1 MVLVEHLKIMT
12 PMMNKMVSKEEF
24 DNSDR
29 QTKNDFTAS
38 TTTLL
43 INKYGCSRSDIEWYE
58 FTSAA
63 TFVPYGSSLAYI
75 SAPIDVILVYKR
87 KHLRY
92 IELKGRR
99 YASTKE
105 FFKEEGSMCNKEKIE
120 NFERIVNG
128 KIKFDYFKTDEYGNE
143 ILDWRGKPIYDY
155 SVIYDIPV
163 GKGCWGELY
172 LDKVVR
178 TWWDLEK
185 IGFDNLKPTN
195 DEKMIKGIQID
206 PDSEKKP
213 QKRGYLHI
221 SDAMEY
227 NRITG

>member
-1 MVLVEHLKIMT
+1 
-12 PMMNKMVSKEEF
+12 MVSRKDF
-24 DNSDR
+24 DRSDR
-29 QTKNDFTAS
+29 QTKKDFTAS

-43 INKYGCSRSDIEWYE
+43 VSSGYNRSDIEWYE

-63 TFVPYGSSLAYI
+63 TFVPFGSELAYT
-75 SAPIDVILVYKR
+75 SAPIDAILVYK
-87 KHLRY
+87 KKYIRY
-92 IELKGRR
+92 IELKGRD
-99 YASTKE
+99 YVSTE
-105 FFKEEGSMCNKEKIE
+105 DFFKEEGSMCNKGKIE
-120 NFERIVNG
+120 NFERIVKG
-128 KIKFDYFKTDEYGNE
+128 KIKFDYFKKDENGNDL
-143 ILDWRGKPIYDY
+143 LDWRGKPIYDY

-206 PDSEKKP
+206 PDSKKKP
-213 QKRGYLHI
+213 QKRGYLQI
-221 SDAMEY
+221 DDAMEY
-227 NRITG
+227 NRIYG